1 MTKTIDGRQEE
12 AASAAVLTV
21 PLRRGASSAVV
32 SHNIGKLISE
42 GYSKDQA
49 TAIAYDKAGLG
60 KKGKK

>member
-1 MTKTIDGRQEE
+1 M
-12 AASAAVLTV
+12 
-21 PLRRGASSAVV
+21 PLRRGASRAAV

-49 TAIAYDKAGLG
+49 AAIAYEKAGRG

>member
-1 MTKTIDGRQEE
+1 
-12 AASAAVLTV
+12 V
-21 PLRRGASSAVV
+21 PLRRGASRTAV